1 MIGIL
6 ITASLC
12 YLTYLLG
19 KPIQI
24 AAAAAAISFIVS
36 LLLGA
41 SFLGSL
47 VYSAVHGAFC
57 LALFWLVDRV
67 RHDVVKV
74 VSVSVAGCVIQLVF

>member
-24 AAAAAAISFIVS
+24 AAAAAAISFIFS

-41 SFLGSL
+41 SFLGAL
-47 VYSAVHGAFC
+47 GYSALHGVFC

-67 RHDVVKV
+67 RHDAVKV
-74 VSVSVAGCVIQLVF
+74 VAISVAGCVIQLAF

>member
-1 MIGIL
+1 MIGML

-24 AAAAAAISFIVS
+24 AAAAGAISLVVS

-41 SFLGSL
+41 SFLSAL
-47 VYSAVHGAFC
+47 VYAAFYGAFC

-67 RHDVVKV
+67 RHDAVKV
-74 VSVSVAGCVIQLVF
+74 VAVSAVGCVIQFVF